1 MNNERVSPVGL
12 VLGSHMPP
20 ERIAPTARL
29 AEETGYGELWFSEDC
44 FFAGGASGVTAAL
57 AATERLPVEFGIVS
71 AVTRH
76 PAINAMEFA
85 TIARMFP
92 DRFVPGIGLGVPA
105 WLDQMGLGQR
115 YALTAVRE
123 CITSIRRLLDGEE
136 LTEVGKVFSFEQ
148 VKLTHGPNR
157 YVPIVA
163 GMVNDKG
170 LRMSGEVAD
179 GTVLSV
185 LASPAYIAWAC
196 DQIKAGAASRSSNA
210 ENRVSTFVIFSVDA
224 DGKKAKAAVRD
235 AIAFYLAAIPDTD
248 LTRIYGNRDEVVE
261 LLRTEGADGL
271 ARAMPDSWVEDLAVA
286 GTPDECAEKIQAQ
299 LAAGSDSVGLWL
311 FPVDDGE
318 RIARLAAA
326 EVLTRL

>member
-1 MNNERVSPVGL
+1 MTSNERVSPVGL

-29 AEETGYGELWFSEDC
+29 AEEMGFGELWFSEDC
-44 FFAGGASGVTAAL
+44 FFSGGASGVTAAL
-57 AATERLPVEFGIVS
+57 AATERLPVELGIVS

-92 DRFVPGIGLGVPA
+92 NRFVPGIGLGVPA

-123 CITSIRRLLDGEE
+123 CVTSLRRLLDGEE
-136 LTEVGKVFSFEQ
+136 LTETGKVFSFDH
-148 VKLTHGPNR
+148 VKLTHTPSQ
-157 YVPIVA
+157 YVPIVT
-163 GMVNDKG
+163 GMVNKKG

-185 LASPAYIAWAC
+185 LASPAYISWAC
-196 DQIKAGAASRSSNA
+196 DQIKIGA
-210 ENRVSTFVIFSVDA
+210 ENSANAANRVTAFVIFSVDS

-248 LTRIYGNRDEVVE
+248 LTRVYGNRDEVIE
-261 LLRTEGADGL
+261 LLRSEGADGL
-271 ARAMPDSWVEDLAVA
+271 ARAMPDSWVEDLAIA

-299 LAAGSDSVGLWL
+299 LKAGSHSVGLWL
-311 FPVDDGE
+311 FPADDGE
-318 RIARLAAA
+318 RIARYAAT